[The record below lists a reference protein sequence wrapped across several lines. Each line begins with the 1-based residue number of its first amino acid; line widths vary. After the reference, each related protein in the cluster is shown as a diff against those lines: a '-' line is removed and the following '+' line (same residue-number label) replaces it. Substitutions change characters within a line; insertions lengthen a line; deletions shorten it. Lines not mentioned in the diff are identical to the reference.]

1 MDFDEHHPHVLPPPR
16 DGRLQSPSPSENE
29 DEKAVEDFLI
39 EPRTPSPPPGPED
52 ERMCRICFGGVEDEA
67 DMGKL
72 IRPCLC
78 KGSVS
83 DVHVKCLNDWRRA
96 SRNRTSYLAC
106 SQCGYRYHF
115 ARTRVAGLATNPI
128 VLFMATI
135 ILFLVITFIAGSVM
149 SYFLPP
155 SLLAPST
162 AEPPPASK
170 AAHLLQSLLEEADED
185 EDDFT
190 SQLFIY
196 TPAGAIQDVLESAL
210 RAFVSGD
217 AFTLVGSWFGYK
229 PTTKH
234 IPIQVTGFKQTVRI
248 VKEQPP
254 ALPVPGFLG
263 GIVQKLLIGT
273 ATVGILSFINLLLS
287 FSLLLPVQLGL
298 RNIFRRGR
306 RDTSPTSTALI
317 ILFVA
322 IGLGRAIHKVYKLI
336 RTLAGYIL
344 LRAETAILEVTQE
357 DEVREQNTVRAYLQQ
372 QRLKFM
378 IWRNWVLR
386 LLKFDRAAWGDA
398 RRAVRARY
406 QALLVQGDPAQ

>member
-1 MDFDEHHPHVLPPPR
+1 MDFDEHQPHLPPPPR
-16 DGRLQSPSPSENE
+16 DPQSPSDHE
-29 DEKAVEDFLI
+29 DERAVEDSLLV
-39 EPRTPSPPPGPED
+39 PRTPSPPPNPDD
-52 ERMCRICFGGVEDEA
+52 ESMCRICFGGVDEEP

-83 DVHVKCLNDWRRA
+83 YVHVKCLNDWRRA

-106 SQCGYRYHF
+106 AQCGYRYHF
-115 ARTRVAGLATNPI
+115 ARTRVAGLATNPL
-128 VLFMATI
+128 VLFLATI
-135 ILFLVITFIAGSVM
+135 ALFAVITFITGTVM

-155 SLLAPST
+155 SLLSPST
-162 AEPPPASK
+162 SPPPSK
-170 AAHLLQSLLEEADED
+170 ATHLLAALLDEEEVD

-190 SQLFIY
+190 AQLFIY

-210 RAFVSGD
+210 RTFISGEACTFVTS
-217 AFTLVGSWFGYK
+217 FFGFA
-229 PTTKH
+229 PTTKQ
-234 IPIQVTGFKQTVRI
+234 IPITGPATGFKQTFRL
-248 VKEQPP
+248 VKESPP
-254 ALPVPGFLG
+254 TIPVSGLLA
-263 GIVQKLLIGT
+263 GIVQKLVIGT

-317 ILFVA
+317 ILFVL

-357 DEVREQNTVRAYLQQ
+357 DEEREQNTVRAYLQQ
-372 QRLKFM
+372 QRLKFLM
-378 IWRNWVLR
+378 LRNWAFR
-386 LLKFDRAAWGDA
+386 LVKLERAAWGDL
-398 RRAVRARY
+398 RRVFRARF
-406 QALLVQGDPAQ
+406 QALIAQEEPAQ